1 MRRGPTLKD
10 IAREIGVHPSTVS
23 RALDPA
29 TRAALT
35 ADLIEKVR
43 LAADRLGYRPNRVA
57 ASLRTSRSMTVGV
70 MIPDITNM
78 IFPPI
83 LRGVENVLEPQGY
96 AALVVSTD
104 NIPEREARLVE
115 VLRERGVDGIIHA
128 AAQRSDPLIL
138 KIAAEGTPV
147 VTVNRRVDGAA
158 IPAIVNDEEG
168 GIRLLVD
175 HLIALGH
182 RRIAHI
188 AGPGSFST
196 GQARLSALRVALAE
210 RSLTEVAV
218 TEAGRFVESEGK
230 RCARSLIDAG
240 AAFSAIV
247 CANDRLALGA
257 IEALHEAGLRCP
269 QDVSVTG
276 FNDMPMI
283 DRIPPALTTI
293 RIQPFET
300 GQAAGHAILAMMRGD
315 GAAVP
320 RETVMPVKIIIRE
333 SVAAA
338 NSIQPQGSGSLIVKT
353 RT

>member
-29 TRAALT
+29 TRATLT
-35 ADLIEKVR
+35 ADVIERVR

-83 LRGVENVLEPQGY
+83 LRGIESVLEPEGY

-128 AAQRSDPLIL
+128 AAQRADPLIL
-138 KIAAEGTPV
+138 KVVAEGTPV

-158 IPAIVNDEEG
+158 VPAIVNDEDG
-168 GIRLLVD
+168 GIRMLVE
-175 HLIALGH
+175 HLAAKGH
-182 RRIAHI
+182 SRIAHI

-196 GQARLSALRVALAE
+196 GQARLEALRRALSE
-210 RSLTEVAV
+210 RSLIEVATV
-218 TEAGRFVESEGK
+218 EASRFVEAEGK

-240 AAFSAIV
+240 LSFTAIV

-257 IEALHEAGLRCP
+257 IEALNDAGLRCP

-300 GQAAGHAILAMMRGD
+300 GQAAARALLAIMHGD
-315 GAAVP
+315 ATAASC
-320 RETVMPVKIIIRE
+320 ETVMPVELVVRD

-338 NSIQPQGSGSLIVKT
+338 PV
-353 RT
+353 